1 VTSAPPTGPLR
12 QLPSTRRRASRAQ
25 VRLLAWTASAV
36 SFVGGFASLTLSPQP
51 AQGAPRIAEAPSR
64 DRPVVVVI
72 TKRIIVSRAVR
83 APAQPTG
90 SVQYAPAPATAPVA
104 VSCGTPPC

>member
-1 VTSAPPTGPLR
+1 MTSAPPIGQHTQIPA
-12 QLPSTRRRASRAQ
+12 TRRRASRAQ
-25 VRLLAWTASAV
+25 VRLLAWSASVV

-51 AQGAPRIAEAPSR
+51 AQGAPRIAEAPTR

-83 APAQPTG
+83 TQPQPTG
-90 SVQYAPAPATAPVA
+90 SVRYAPAPATAPVA
-104 VSCGTPPC
+104 VSCGTPAC